1 MNTKT
6 VLTDKEI
13 IELGIQAC
21 AIEPGLNG
29 YVLPI
34 EFARSIERAIM
45 KSLPVETSNTIRG
58 DSYAGVYAWL
68 GSSNI
73 THHISEL
80 SIEDMRDPQS
90 MLEHVA
96 FQCIKQLERYDA
108 MQSPEVQEMRKDAE
122 RYRWLKNQFEIMSR
136 DMRYNQVWVLKQPI
150 ESGQTMDEACDN
162 AMKREE

>member
-21 AIEPGLNG
+21 AIEHGANG

-34 EFARSIERAIM
+34 TFARSIEKAII
-45 KSLPVETSNTIRG
+45 KSLPVQTSSTIRG

-73 THHISEL
+73 THHISRL
-80 SIEDMRDPQS
+80 SVEDARDPQS

-108 MQSPEVQEMRKDAE
+108 MQSPEVQELRDALE
-122 RYRWLKNQFEIMSR
+122 RCRFALEPYDDVKPREWKTDRENLR
-136 DMRYNQVWVLKQPI
+136 DAHRVVCSAI
-150 ESGQTMDEACDN
+150 A
-162 AMKREE
+162 AMEQHK